1 MTVVIGNDWYVMFND
16 PLFRQGWNE
25 HCLGIPRDR
34 ALDDRELFYTYGRML
49 AAESKLPLPA
59 VGTRLTDEMKAVV
72 NAVPAFVE
80 MIVFSTYHEKLNLK
94 GNM

>member
-1 MTVVIGNDWYVMFND
+1 VTVVIGNDWYVMFND
-16 PLFRQGWNE
+16 PAFRRGWIE
-25 HCLGIPRDR
+25 HVHGVPRDQK
-34 ALDDRELFYTYGRML
+34 LVDTELFYSYGRLL

-59 VGTRLTDEMKAVV
+59 VAQHMSREMKAVV
-72 NAVPAFVE
+72 NAVPSFVE